1 MALAGGGTSAAL
13 VPGERRHRLPA
24 IVSDRRPRG
33 EYRSWPRD
41 DFSLPTGR
49 VRLKGMVK
57 SSFAVRFPP
66 VWQASEGGL
75 LMVGGRLTTDWLLTA
90 YRQGIF
96 PWPVYD
102 GQTEILAWFSPDP
115 RAILELDRLYVSR
128 RLRRRLRSGQF
139 EVTFD
144 ADFPSVI
151 AACAEARGPDEGT
164 WISPHLAQAYVE
176 LHRLG
181 IAHSVE
187 VWQAGQ
193 LAGGLYGLALGGFF
207 AGESM
212 FHRGGDASK
221 VALVQMVRHLQSRGF
236 VLFDVQQAS
245 PHLVRMGATEIPR
258 DEFLTR
264 LGQALELPVTF
275 ADSNCP
281 GDGRG

>member
-1 MALAGGGTSAAL
+1 
-13 VPGERRHRLPA
+13 
-24 IVSDRRPRG
+24 
-33 EYRSWPRD
+33 
-41 DFSLPTGR
+41 
-49 VRLKGMVK
+49 MVK
-57 SSFAVRFPP
+57 ISLAARFPP

-115 RAILELDRLYVSR
+115 RAVLELDRLHVSR
-128 RLRRRLRSGQF
+128 RLRRRLHSGQF
-139 EVTFD
+139 QVTLD
-144 ADFPSVI
+144 ADFPGVI
-151 AACAEARGPDEGT
+151 AACAEARGPEEGT
-164 WISPHLAQAYVE
+164 WITPHLAEAYVE

-181 IAHSVE
+181 VAHSVE

-212 FHRGGDASK
+212 FHRVRDASK
-221 VALVQMVRHLQSRGF
+221 VALVQMVRHLQARGF

-258 DEFLTR
+258 REFLSR
-264 LGQALELPVTF
+264 LKGAMELPVTF
-275 ADSNCP
+275 TDPDYQGVTKRPMPCSNP
-281 GDGRG
+281 I